1 MPNLSIPPTSTRRWT
16 GPYLGDYY
24 GVLWK
29 TRNID
34 LDARE
39 GKVMLSRR
47 MERIEDTADFTGDAA
62 YIAFTR
68 TDADSTDRYWGL
80 RLREGLAKTDSSAT
94 PLPSDSWDTDA
105 IASSPVTP
113 VDFTVHSND
122 SRNDSGKNKLF
133 VTTDSGDIAVLND
146 TGNSA
151 WTASWWITK
160 HSQVKL
166 DTTVLF
172 RPIDYF
178 PFRKITLVGSGN
190 FIHTVSR
197 PSDTVNDT
205 VTAARLTLPKNLN
218 TQHIFHTSNR
228 EWILTHNKNGGDG
241 KIVEWDGSAESYNE
255 IHSAHGLAALS
266 GVDFYGTPIILNDRG
281 KFLEFGGTSFQPMVR
296 NNQEIAFPMGGGS
309 SLISGKDTDMY
320 VAVAPRGMT
329 MGEDGLVYINVDQIT
344 SSSQPKSERF
354 EAGIW
359 CLNPITGRLY
369 NKTALGR
376 WGDSVD
382 YGQGSLSAPGGL
394 YWSPSS
400 VSSRNLLAGG
410 KILTTATGT
419 PTTGIWLQEP
429 ETSTTPTK
437 GYFITQF
444 IPASELQ
451 DQFDEIWAIYK
462 RFMTSGSQF
471 ILKARGTRSLFLAN
485 RRPLSATITWTSSTT
500 FTLTLASG
508 DDPLAVGDEIEVVNG
523 VNGGRLAHITT
534 ISGAHAAV
542 QTITI
547 DETMT
552 TASSTSISR
561 FERWKKCGII
571 SNTEKYEDKV
581 AVGGIQSS
589 FFQIKVEI
597 HGLAN
602 EQELSQLV
610 ATFKSNLKP

>member
-1 MPNLSIPPTSTRRWT
+1 MPNIQIPPNSTRRWT

-29 TRNID
+29 THNID
-34 LDARE
+34 LDGRE

-62 YIAFTR
+62 YTAFIR
-68 TDADSTDRYWGL
+68 TDADCTDRYWGL
-80 RLREGLAKTDSSAT
+80 RVNEGLAKTDSSAT
-94 PLPSDSWDTDA
+94 PLTSDSWDTDA
-105 IASSPVTP
+105 IASTPVTP
-113 VDFTVHSND
+113 RDFTIGGND
-122 SRNDSGKNKLF
+122 SRNDSGRNKLF
-133 VTTDSGDIAVLND
+133 VTKDSGDIAVLND
-146 TGNSA
+146 TGDNT

-160 HSQVKL
+160 HSQPAM

-172 RPIDYF
+172 RPIEYF
-178 PFRKITLVGSGN
+178 PFSDITLIGSGN
-190 FIHTVSR
+190 LIHTIPAPS
-197 PSDTVNDT
+197 SDTVNDT
-205 VTAARLTLPKNLN
+205 VTNSRITLPKGQNA
-218 TQHIFHTSNR
+218 QHIFHTSNR
-228 EWILTHNKNGGDG
+228 AWILTHNKNGGYG
-241 KIVEWDGSAESYNE
+241 KIVEWDGSSTRANE

-266 GVDFYGTPIILNDRG
+266 GVDYYGTPIILNEQG

-296 NNQEIAFPMGGGS
+296 NNQEIALPIGDGA
-309 SLISGKDTDMY
+309 SLISGKDTSMY
-320 VAVAPRGMT
+320 VAVAPRGMVV
-329 MGEDGLVYINVDQIT
+329 GEDGLVYVNVDQVT

-359 CLNPITGRLY
+359 CLNPISGRLY
-369 NKTALGR
+369 RKSALGG

-382 YGQGSLSAPGGL
+382 YGQGSMNSVGGL

-410 KILTTATGT
+410 TILTTATGT

-429 ETSTTPTK
+429 ETSTTLTK

-444 IPASELQ
+444 IPSSELQ
-451 DQFDEIWAIYK
+451 DQFDSIWAIYK
-462 RFMTSGSQF
+462 RFMTTGSQF

-485 RRPLSATITWTSSTT
+485 RRPLSATITWTSTTT

-508 DDPLAVGDEIEVVNG
+508 DDPLLVGDEVEVVNG
-523 VNGGRLAHITT
+523 VNAGRLAHITV

-547 DETMT
+547 DTTMT
-552 TASSTSISR
+552 TGSSTSVAR
-561 FERWKKCGII
+561 FERWKKCGVI
-571 SNTEKYEDKV
+571 SNTSKYEDKV
-581 AVGGIQSS
+581 PVAGIQSS
-589 FFQIKVEI
+589 FFQIKCEI

-602 EQELSQLV
+602 EQELSQLI
-610 ATFKSNLKP
+610 ATFNS